1 MVVHGG
7 VTINGEI
14 APPQAGREVW
24 QRLCGPGLTRR
35 QELGVGMR
43 GDEGVQRVHGRLLLL
58 VRRHRC
64 VDRLRLGGGLA
75 PLALGRVAAA
85 VAAALPVRLHVLEL
99 RRHLVAGLGAAH
111 DNATRQKLRVRVRG
125 QERSHAL
132 AVALGLTPLRHG
144 CGPVWRQSSHRTEDA
159 LDAEHLDLRWRWAAP
174 SLQHANLAEDLD
186 RGHATA
192 TSVCRQH
199 WRRLGL
205 GDNQLLADD
214 PRATARPDDLLS
226 IGRRRRGDVRLQRCA
241 AELAKGA
248 ACEHFRQSLAR
259 RSPLAR
265 RFSFE
270 RTRVNIA
277 TRTLDEEIGAQRR
290 GRDWPGGCWL
300 NFLVRARPKL
310 VETEDP
316 CFLEASC
323 DRRGDGHGGGRR
335 RRRRHMEAGEREAT
349 GAAGATL
356 EADSPPPALP
366 AATGSSPPTTPPP
379 ELPHTASPSEYPQ
392 RKRAMQAVE
401 RCIHDAEAAAQM
413 AATAKDGDADTCASA
428 LETIRNIMHCT
439 VQCTM

>member
-111 DNATRQKLRVRVRG
+111 DNATRQELRVRVRG

-277 TRTLDEEIGAQRR
+277 TRTLDEEIGAQWR

-310 VETEDP
+310 VETDCKIP
-316 CFLEASC
+316 CTSELRPS
-323 DRRGDGHGGGRR
+323 RRQPRRRPQAAQAAHGGRR
-335 RRRRHMEAGEREAT
+335 AGSNRRGGSDARGRLAT
-349 GAAGATL
+349 SGSTSCNWKLAT
-356 EADSPPPALP
+356 
-366 AATGSSPPTTPPP
+366 
-379 ELPHTASPSEYPQ
+379 YN
-392 RKRAMQAVE
+392 
-401 RCIHDAEAAAQM
+401 
-413 AATAKDGDADTCASA
+413 ATARVATHGIS
-428 LETIRNIMHCT
+428 
-439 VQCTM
+439 

>member
-7 VTINGEI
+7 VMINGEI

-64 VDRLRLGGGLA
+64 VNRLRLGGGLA

-85 VAAALPVRLHVLEL
+85 VAAAPPVRLHVLEL

-270 RTRVNIA
+270 RTRVNN
-277 TRTLDEEIGAQRR
+277 RTISRRR
-290 GRDWPGGCWL
+290 GNRSP
-300 NFLVRARPKL
+300 
-310 VETEDP
+310 
-316 CFLEASC
+316 
-323 DRRGDGHGGGRR
+323 
-335 RRRRHMEAGEREAT
+335 EAGEGLAR
-349 GAAGATL
+349 GL
-356 EADSPPPALP
+356 L
-366 AATGSSPPTTPPP
+366 
-379 ELPHTASPSEYPQ
+379 
-392 RKRAMQAVE
+392 
-401 RCIHDAEAAAQM
+401 
-413 AATAKDGDADTCASA
+413 AKFSRASA
-428 LETIRNIMHCT
+428 PKTRRN
-439 VQCTM
+439 